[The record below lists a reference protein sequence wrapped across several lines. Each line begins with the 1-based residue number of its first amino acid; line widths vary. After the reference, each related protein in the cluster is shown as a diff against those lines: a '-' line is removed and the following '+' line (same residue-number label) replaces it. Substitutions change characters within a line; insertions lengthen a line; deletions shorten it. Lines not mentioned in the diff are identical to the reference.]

1 MGYADTKKIPFVAI
15 VGENEINEG
24 KINLKNMLTG
34 EQSLVTLEEL
44 IERFSCNFNFVPL
57 GTPVSTINRLIIELP
72 HSFSCCNGEVFL

>member
-1 MGYADTKKIPFVAI
+1 MGYADTKKIPFVVI

-44 IERFSCNFNFVPL
+44 IERF
-57 GTPVSTINRLIIELP
+57 
-72 HSFSCCNGEVFL
+72 